1 MSGCPDNTNANDAL
15 PQPVSIVNTSSQLQS
30 PSDNISQLTMPTRSH
45 APSLTSPLRPIDI
58 GVPPTPPEN
67 TLIPVDAGTT
77 PVRRSIRLEDSSD
90 DDESMS
96 HCN

>member
-30 PSDNISQLTMPTRSH
+30 PSDNISQLTTPTRSH

-67 TLIPVDAGTT
+67 TLIPVDTIAYEQGY
-77 PVRRSIRLEDSSD
+77 DSD
-90 DDESMS
+90 GEHARFDITVL
-96 HCN
+96 